1 MFPYTI
7 VDVLKVW
14 LFMDHTLNGGDS
26 NLQPST
32 CTKRWS
38 YMDHKLLK
46 VVVVAEIA
54 VEEITYSCCIM
65 NLNQVI
71 GIGE

>member
-14 LFMDHTLNGGDS
+14 LYMDHTLNGGGS

-38 YMDHKLLK
+38 YMGHKLLK
-46 VVVVAEIA
+46 VVAVAVAEIGYRI
-54 VEEITYSCCIM
+54 VLGFSINT
-65 NLNQVI
+65 
-71 GIGE
+71 

>member
-1 MFPYTI
+1 MFPYTA

-14 LFMDHTLNGGDS
+14 LYMDHTLNGGGN
-26 NLQPST
+26 NLQPLT

-46 VVVVAEIA
+46 VVVVVEIA
-54 VEEITYSCCIM
+54 YILPLGPYTIIYLTGSR
-65 NLNQVI
+65 
-71 GIGE
+71 